1 MAIQFFSFFTWLMY
15 LLLFRFKYF
24 LYILG
29 INNPSSDIYF
39 ANTYQSL
46 IWLFILLT
54 MSFTEWKFLIITKS
68 NLSYFSFMDYA
79 AGNMFKNLIT
89 KLKVVEIFPIL
100 HLGLWNILVNFF
112 VRLRTVSRFCLLLH
126 IYYFSVICLKD
137 YLFSI
142 E

>member
-1 MAIQFFSFFTWLMY
+1 MAIQIFSFFTWLMY

-39 ANTYQSL
+39 ANIYQSL

-54 MSFTEWKFLIITKS
+54 MSFTEWKFLIIAKS

-89 KLKVVEIFPIL
+89 KLNVVEIFPIL
-100 HLGLWNILVNFF
+100 HLVNFC
-112 VRLRTVSRFCLLLH
+112 VRLRTVSRFCFLLH